1 MVQIASVVEEAVGV
15 ETVRVGPEIRISVDR
30 PHVHEY
36 HRVFG
41 DVEAGWKRS
50 NFCKS
55 MVYVVKYQVVSGS
68 VLFFLYISS
77 N

>member
-1 MVQIASVVEEAVGV
+1 MVQIASVVEEAVGI
-15 ETVRVGPEIRISVDR
+15 ETVRVGPEIRISVDC
-30 PHVHEY
+30 PHVHDY

-55 MVYVVKYQVVSGS
+55 RVCCKISVPALFSLHSQQVKII
-68 VLFFLYISS
+68 F
-77 N
+77 